1 MKKTVSFLLLFLLLT
16 ALAAPVSARGW
27 SEHADYT
34 GDALIQTHE
43 LVVDDDDLLTADEE
57 EILRENA
64 RRISDAHDCE
74 VIILTAFSLDG
85 LDAESYAENYFY
97 DHGYGIGS
105 DSSGILLLVSLESR
119 DYWECTSGK
128 AIDAFTDNGLLYL
141 ESQFVSKLSSG
152 SYYNAF
158 LSYQNTCEQMLAYYD
173 GTLPDAERESL
184 EQAYNQF
191 AIEENPEGYREEYE
205 SSETRSRK
213 PTSFV
218 TITLISLI
226 AGFLISLLPMSVLKS
241 KVQNV
246 RRQTNAAN
254 YVRRDSMRLNVN
266 RDIYLY
272 ANVTSRVIRD
282 ESRSSSFSGGG
293 SGLGGGG
300 SSTHS
305 HSSGHSFGG
314 HGGKF

>member
-1 MKKTVSFLLLFLLLT
+1 MKKLFCVLLCLLLIA
-16 ALAAPVSARGW
+16 ALAAPVSALGRT
-27 SEHADYT
+27 EHAA
-34 GDALIQTHE
+34 GDGFTLSQSNDF
-43 LVVDDDDLLTADEE
+43 VVDEDDLLTDYEE
-57 EILRENA
+57 QILRENA
-64 RRISDAHDCE
+64 QRISEAHDCE
-74 VIILTAFSLDG
+74 VIIVTEYSLGG

-97 DHGYGIGS
+97 DQGYGTGS
-105 DSSGILLLVSLESR
+105 ERSGILLLVSLESR

-141 ESQFVSKLSSG
+141 ESKFLSKLSSG
-152 SYYNAF
+152 AYYDAF
-158 LSYQNTCEQMLAYYD
+158 LAYQNTCEKMLAYYD
-173 GTLPDAERESL
+173 GTLTEAERESL
-184 EQAYNQF
+184 EHEYNQF
-191 AIEENPEGYREEYE
+191 AIAENPDGYQEEYE
-205 SSETRSRK
+205 HNDTRTRK

-246 RRQTNAAN
+246 RKQTNAAN
-254 YVRRDSMRLNVN
+254 YVRPNSMQLNVN

-272 ANVTSRVIRD
+272 ANVTSRVIRS
-282 ESRSSSFSGGG
+282 ENRSSSFGGG

-305 HSSGHSFGG
+305 HSSGSSFGG

>member
-27 SEHADYT
+27 SEHADDT

-74 VIILTAFSLDG
+74 VIILTVFSFDG
-85 LDAESYAENYFY
+85 LDAESYADNYFY
-97 DHGYGIGS
+97 DHGYGVGS
-105 DSSGILLLVSLESR
+105 ERSGILLLVSLESR

-128 AIDAFTDNGLLYL
+128 AIDVFTDNGLLYL
-141 ESQFVSKLSSG
+141 EHQFVSKLSSG

-158 LSYQNTCEQMLAYYD
+158 LSYQNTCETMLAYYD
-173 GTLPDAERESL
+173 GTLSDAERESL
-184 EQAYNQF
+184 EHAYNQF
-191 AIEENPEGYREEYE
+191 AEEENPDGYREEYE
-205 SSETRSRK
+205 TRSRK
-213 PTSFV
+213 PSGYV
-218 TITLISLI
+218 MITVIALI
-226 AGFLISLLPMSVLKS
+226 AGFVLSMFPMSVLKS

-246 RRQTNAAN
+246 HRKTNAAN

-272 ANVTSRVIRD
+272 ANVTSRVIRS

-293 SGLGGGG
+293 GGLGGGG